1 MDTLFGL
8 LVLNMEAL
16 IILATVINMEYEKAS
31 NHILELLKTRLS
43 PLLFYHSYE
52 HTLSVLKAVIEI
64 SWDENIQS
72 HEDLILLKT
81 AAVYHD
87 CGFLNTYE
95 IDSEEESCKIAKEIL
110 PEFDYNSFQIESVC
124 KLIMKTKMPQ
134 TPETLL
140 EKILCDADLNYLG
153 QDDFIIIGNKL
164 LRELNAM
171 GKNISEKEW
180 NKLQIDFLEAHHYWT
195 SSVISKRENK
205 KAEHLQRLWQ
215 IVKDY

>member
-1 MDTLFGL
+1 MLCYF
-8 LVLNMEAL
+8 LVISSPHFFRNFSDYNQ
-16 IILATVINMEYEKAS
+16 IISYVFKHKA
-31 NHILELLKTRLS
+31 R
-43 PLLFYHSYE
+43 
-52 HTLSVLKAVIEI
+52 V
-64 SWDENIQS
+64 Q
-72 HEDLILLKT
+72 
-81 AAVYHD
+81 
-87 CGFLNTYE
+87 
-95 IDSEEESCKIAKEIL
+95 
-110 PEFDYNSFQIESVC
+110 FDYNSFQIESVC